1 MTAFADVL
9 SLSPL
14 LNCFKIPD
22 LKKRLMITAALIFV
36 YRIGC
41 YLTIPGI
48 NGAALADFFKE
59 IEKTQGG
66 TLFGIINMF
75 SGGAMEK
82 LTIFALGIMPYISS
96 SIILQLLTAVIPA
109 LEKLAKEGKAGHEKI
124 NQYTRYGTVI
134 LAFIQS
140 FFIALWLE
148 NLGKGNS
155 DGFQGI
161 SQIVMHPGWG
171 FRILTVLTLTTG
183 TIFIMWLGEQIQERG
198 IGNGI
203 SLIITAGIISR
214 IPTALDQLYVL
225 ISPFNASRRQIQPFT
240 LVIMAALLIGVIFA
254 VILITQGQRKIPV
267 QYARR
272 IVGRKVFGG
281 QSTYIPLKVDTS
293 GVIAIIFAQ
302 SIILFPATLAS
313 FIPNP
318 SFQKLAEGLMR
329 GHILYTVVYA
339 LLIIFF
345 CYFYTA
351 IVFNPLDLS
360 ENMKKYGGFI
370 PGVRPGSSTAEFL
383 DFVMIRITLAGA
395 LFIAFIA
402 IFPDAIMAVLR
413 VPYLVA
419 SFFGG
424 TGILIIVGVM
434 LDTIKQIESH
444 LLTHHYEGFI
454 KGGRIKGRR

>member
-1 MTAFADVL
+1 ML
-9 SLSPL
+9 SALANS
-14 LNCFKIPD
+14 FKIPD
-22 LKKRLMITAALIFV
+22 LKRRLLVTAALITI

-41 YLTIPGI
+41 YVPTPGI
-48 NGAALADFFKE
+48 DGAALAEFFSR
-59 IEKTQGG
+59 IAKTQGG
-66 TLFGIINMF
+66 ALFGIINMF
-75 SGGAMEK
+75 SGGAMER

-109 LEKLAKEGKAGHEKI
+109 LEKMAKEGRAGYEKI
-124 NQYTRYGTVI
+124 NQFTRYGTVA
-134 LAFIQS
+134 LSLIQS

-148 NLGKGNS
+148 NPARFEGLR
-155 DGFQGI
+155 
-161 SQIVMHPGWG
+161 IVMHPGWG

-203 SLIITAGIISR
+203 SLVITAGIISR
-214 IPTALDQLYVL
+214 IPTAIHQLIVL
-225 ISPFNASRRQIQPFT
+225 VSPFAPSRRQIQPFT
-240 LVIMAALLIGVIFA
+240 LLIMVALLVF
-254 VILITQGQRKIPV
+254 VVFSVVLVTQGQRKIPV

-272 IVGRKVFGG
+272 VVGRKIFGG

-302 SIILFPATLAS
+302 SIILFPATMAS

-318 SFQKLAEGLMR
+318 AFQRWAQGLVR
-329 GHILYTVVYA
+329 GHALYTIVYA

-351 IVFNPLDLS
+351 VVFNPVDLS

-370 PGVRPGSSTAEFL
+370 PGIRPGTSTAEFL
-383 DFVMIRITLAGA
+383 DYTMTRITLAGA
-395 LFIAFIA
+395 IFIA
-402 IFPDAIMAVLR
+402 IIAISPDFIMAWLK

-444 LLTHHYEGFI
+444 LLMHNYEGFI
-454 KGGRIKGRR
+454 KAGRIKGRR

>member
-1 MTAFADVL
+1 ML
-9 SLSPL
+9 SALVNS
-14 LNCFKIPD
+14 FKIPD
-22 LKKRLMITAALIFV
+22 LKRRLIITGALLAV
-36 YRIGC
+36 YRVGC
-41 YLTIPGI
+41 YIPTPGI
-48 NGAALADFFKE
+48 DGAALAEFFNR
-59 IEKTQGG
+59 ISKTQGG
-66 TLFGIINMF
+66 TIFGIINMF
-75 SGGAMEK
+75 SGGAMER
-82 LTIFALGIMPYISS
+82 LTIFALGIMPYISA
-96 SIILQLLTAVIPA
+96 SIILQLLTAVVPA
-109 LEKLAKEGKAGHEKI
+109 LEKLSKEGKAGYEKI
-124 NQYTRYGTVI
+124 NQFTRYGTVLLSI
-134 LAFIQS
+134 IQS

-148 NLGKGNS
+148 NPARFEGLK
-155 DGFQGI
+155 
-161 SQIVMHPGWG
+161 IVLQPGLG

-203 SLIITAGIISR
+203 SLVIMAGIISR
-214 IPTALDQLYVL
+214 IPSAIHQLFVL
-225 ISPFNASRRQIQPFT
+225 ISPFSPARRQIQPFT
-240 LVIMAALLIGVIFA
+240 LLVMTVFLFTVVFL

-272 IVGRKVFGG
+272 VVGRKIYGG

-318 SFQKLAEGLMR
+318 AFQRLAEGLMR
-329 GHILYTVVYA
+329 GHLLYTVIYA

-351 IVFNPLDLS
+351 IVFNPQDLS

-370 PGVRPGSSTAEFL
+370 PGIRPGAPTAEFL
-383 DFVMIRITLAGA
+383 DYVMTRITLAGA
-395 LFIAFIA
+395 IFIACIA
-402 IFPDAIMAVLR
+402 ILPDAVMAGLK

-424 TGILIIVGVM
+424 TGILIVVGVM
-434 LDTIKQIESH
+434 LDTLKQIESH

-454 KGGRIKGRR
+454 KGGHIRGRR

>member
-1 MTAFADVL
+1 MFSAIAN
-9 SLSPL
+9 S
-14 LNCFKIPD
+14 FKIPD
-22 LKKRLMITAALIFV
+22 LKRRLLITGALLVV

-41 YLTIPGI
+41 YVPTPGI
-48 NGAALADFFKE
+48 DGASLAEFFTR
-59 IEKTQGG
+59 IAKTQGG
-66 TLFGIINMF
+66 ALFGIINMF
-75 SGGAMEK
+75 SGGAMER

-109 LEKLAKEGKAGHEKI
+109 LEKLAKEGKAGYEKI
-124 NQYTRYGTVI
+124 NQFTRYGTVV
-134 LAFIQS
+134 LAIIQS

-148 NLGKGNS
+148 NPARFEGLK
-155 DGFQGI
+155 
-161 SQIVMHPGWG
+161 IVIHPGWG
-171 FRILTVLTLTTG
+171 FRVLTVFTLTAG

-203 SLIITAGIISR
+203 SLVITAGIISR
-214 IPTALDQLYVL
+214 IPTAVHQLFVL
-225 ISPFNASRRQIQPFT
+225 ISPFSPARRQIQPVT
-240 LVIMAALLIGVIFA
+240 LLIMAALLAGVVFA
-254 VILITQGQRKIPV
+254 VIWVTQGQRKIPV

-272 IVGRKVFGG
+272 IVGRKIYGG
-281 QSTYIPLKVDTS
+281 QSTYIPLKVDTA

-318 SFQKLAEGLMR
+318 AFQSWAQNLVR
-329 GHILYTVVYA
+329 GHLLYTIVYA

-351 IVFNPLDLS
+351 IVFNPNDLA

-370 PGVRPGSSTAEFL
+370 PGIRPGNSTAEYL
-383 DFVMIRITLAGA
+383 DFVMTRITLFGS

-402 IFPDAIMAVLR
+402 IFPDFIMAWLKI
-413 VPYLVA
+413 PYLVA

-424 TGILIIVGVM
+424 TGILIVVGVM

-444 LLTHHYEGFI
+444 LLMHHYEGFI
-454 KGGRIKGRR
+454 KAGRIKGRR

>member
-1 MTAFADVL
+1 ML
-9 SLSPL
+9 SALV
-14 LNCFKIPD
+14 NAFKIPD
-22 LKKRLMITAALIFV
+22 LKRRLIITGALIAV
-36 YRIGC
+36 YRVGC
-41 YLTIPGI
+41 YVPTPGI
-48 NGAALADFFKE
+48 DGANLAAFFNR
-59 IEKTQGG
+59 IANTQGG
-66 TLFGIINMF
+66 TIFGIINMF

-96 SIILQLLTAVIPA
+96 SIIMQLLTAVIPA
-109 LEKLAKEGKAGHEKI
+109 LEKIAKEGKAGYERI
-124 NQYTRYGTVI
+124 NQFTRYGTVG
-134 LAFIQS
+134 LSVIQS

-148 NLGKGNS
+148 NPAHF
-155 DGFQGI
+155 DGLK
-161 SQIVMHPGWG
+161 IVMHPGWG

-203 SLIITAGIISR
+203 SLVISAGIISR
-214 IPTALDQLYVL
+214 IPTAIQQLWVL
-225 ISPFNASRRQIQPFT
+225 ISPFAPSRRQIQPFT
-240 LVIMAALLIGVIFA
+240 LVIMAILLVMVVFA
-254 VILITQGQRKIPV
+254 VIMVTQGQRKIPV

-272 IVGRKVFGG
+272 IVGRKIYGG

-318 SFQKLAEGLMR
+318 AFQRLAQGLIR
-329 GHILYTVVYA
+329 GHLLYTVLYA
-339 LLIIFF
+339 LMIVFF

-351 IVFNPLDLS
+351 IVFNPNDLS
-360 ENMKKYGGFI
+360 DNMKKYGGFI
-370 PGVRPGSSTAEFL
+370 PGIRPGAPTSEFL
-383 DFVMIRITLAGA
+383 DYVMTRVTLAGA

-402 IFPDAIMAVLR
+402 IFPDFLMASMK

-434 LDTIKQIESH
+434 LDTLKQIESH
-444 LLTHHYEGFI
+444 LMTHHYEGFI
-454 KGGRIKGRR
+454 KGGRIKGRK

>member
-1 MTAFADVL
+1 MFKALAN
-9 SLSPL
+9 S
-14 LNCFKIPD
+14 FKIPD
-22 LKKRLMITAALIFV
+22 LKKRLLVTCGLLVV

-41 YLTIPGI
+41 YVPTPGI
-48 NGAALADFFKE
+48 DTTALGEFFSRMA
-59 IEKTQGG
+59 KTQGG
-66 TLFGIINMF
+66 ALFGIINMF
-75 SGGAMEK
+75 SGGAMER

-109 LEKLAKEGKAGHEKI
+109 LEKMAKEGRAGREKI
-124 NQYTRYGTVI
+124 NQYTRYGTVL
-134 LAFIQS
+134 LALIQS

-148 NLGKGNS
+148 NPARFEGLK
-155 DGFQGI
+155 
-161 SQIVMHPGWG
+161 IVMYPGWG

-203 SLIITAGIISR
+203 SLVITAGIISR
-214 IPTALDQLYVL
+214 IPAACHQLFVL
-225 ISPFNASRRQIQPFT
+225 ISPFEGSRRQIQPFSL
-240 LVIMAALLIGVIFA
+240 LVMAVFLVGVVFA
-254 VILITQGQRKIPV
+254 VIMVTQAQRKIPV

-272 IVGRKVFGG
+272 VVGRKIFGG
-281 QSTYIPLKVDTS
+281 QSTYIPLKVDTA

-313 FIPNP
+313 FVPNAA
-318 SFQKLAEGLMR
+318 FQAWAQGLVR
-329 GHILYTVVYA
+329 GQALYTIVYA

-351 IVFNPLDLS
+351 IVFNPAELS

-370 PGVRPGSSTAEFL
+370 PGIRPGNSTAEFL
-383 DFVMIRITLAGA
+383 EYVMTRITLAGA
-395 LFIAFIA
+395 MFIAFIA
-402 IFPDAIMAVLR
+402 IFPDFIMAWLKI
-413 VPYLVA
+413 PYLVA

-424 TGILIIVGVM
+424 TGILIVVGVM

-444 LLTHHYEGFI
+444 LLMHHYEGFM
-454 KGGRIKGRR
+454 KTGRIKGRR

>member
-1 MTAFADVL
+1 MFNAL
-9 SLSPL
+9 INS
-14 LNCFKIPD
+14 FKIPD
-22 LKKRLMITAALIFV
+22 LKKRLLVTCALLTV

-41 YLTIPGI
+41 YVPTPGI
-48 NGAALADFFKE
+48 NGAALSEFFNNMA
-59 IEKTQGG
+59 KTQGG
-66 TLFGIINMF
+66 ALFGIINMF
-75 SGGAMEK
+75 SGGAMER

-109 LEKLAKEGKAGHEKI
+109 LEKLAKEGKAGYEKI
-124 NQYTRYGTVI
+124 NQYTRYGTVF
-134 LAFIQS
+134 LALIQS
-140 FFIALWLE
+140 FFIAMWLE
-148 NLGKGNS
+148 S
-155 DGFQGI
+155 PDRFQGLR
-161 SQIVMHPGWG
+161 IVMYPGWG

-203 SLIITAGIISR
+203 SLVITAGIISR
-214 IPTALDQLYVL
+214 IPAAIHQLFVL
-225 ISPFNASRRQIQPFT
+225 VSPFSAARRQIQPMT
-240 LVIMAALLIGVIFA
+240 LAVMTVLLFLVVFL

-272 IVGRKVFGG
+272 IVGRKIFGG

-302 SIILFPATLAS
+302 SLILFPATLAT
-313 FIPNP
+313 FITNP
-318 SFQKLAEGLMR
+318 AFQRWSQALVR
-329 GHILYTVVYA
+329 GHLLYTFVYS

-351 IVFNPLDLS
+351 IVFNPVDLA

-370 PGVRPGSSTAEFL
+370 PGIRPGTSTAEFL
-383 DFVMIRITLAGA
+383 DFVMVRITLAGA
-395 LFIAFIA
+395 IFIACIA
-402 IFPDAIMAVLR
+402 ILPDAIMAWLK

-434 LDTIKQIESH
+434 LDTVKQIESH
-444 LLTHHYEGFI
+444 LLMHNYEGFI

>member
-1 MTAFADVL
+1 ML
-9 SLSPL
+9 SAIVNS
-14 LNCFKIPD
+14 FKIPD
-22 LKKRLMITAALIFV
+22 LKKRLIVTGALLTV

-41 YLTIPGI
+41 FVPTPGI
-48 NGAALADFFKE
+48 DATALTEFFNRLAKS
-59 IEKTQGG
+59 QGG
-66 TLFGIINMF
+66 TLFGIMNMF
-75 SGGAMEK
+75 SGGAMER

-96 SIILQLLTAVIPA
+96 SIIMQLLTAVIPA
-109 LEKLAKEGKAGHEKI
+109 LEKLAKEGRAGHQKI
-124 NQYTRYGTVI
+124 NQFTRYGTVV
-134 LAFIQS
+134 LALVQS

-148 NLGKGNS
+148 NPARFEGLK
-155 DGFQGI
+155 
-161 SQIVMHPGWG
+161 IVMYPGWG

-203 SLIITAGIISR
+203 SLVSTAGIISR
-214 IPTALDQLYVL
+214 IPAALHQLFAL
-225 ISPFNASRRQIQPFT
+225 ISSRQIPPFN
-240 LVIMAALLIGVIFA
+240 LVIMAVFLVGVIFA
-254 VILITQGQRKIPV
+254 VILVTQAQRKIPV

-272 IVGRKVFGG
+272 IVGRKIFGG
-281 QSTYIPLKVDTS
+281 QSTYIPLKVDTA

-318 SFQKLAEGLMR
+318 AFQSWAQGLVR
-329 GHILYTVVYA
+329 GNVIYTAVNA

-351 IVFNPLDLS
+351 IVFNPTDLAD
-360 ENMKKYGGFI
+360 NMKKYGGFI
-370 PGVRPGSSTAEFL
+370 PGIRPGASTAEFL
-383 DFVMIRITLAGA
+383 EYVMNRITLAGA

-402 IFPDAIMAVLR
+402 SFPDFIMAWLKI
-413 VPYLVA
+413 PYMVA

-434 LDTIKQIESH
+434 LDTIKQVESH
-444 LLTHHYEGFI
+444 LLMHHYEGFM
-454 KGGRIKGRR
+454 KTGRIRGRR